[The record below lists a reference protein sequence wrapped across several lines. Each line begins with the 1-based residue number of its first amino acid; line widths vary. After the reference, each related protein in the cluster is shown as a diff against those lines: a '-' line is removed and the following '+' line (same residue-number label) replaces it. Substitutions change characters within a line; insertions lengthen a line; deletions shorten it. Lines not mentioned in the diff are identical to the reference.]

1 MKLKTGVQPEI
12 DEGVIG
18 MIRAEIMDV
27 VDVDDILKVYRVV
40 PKIVEVE
47 RVVQQVVEKIVP
59 VPHFVTIERNV
70 TQPIPVN
77 TVSVVKDT
85 VNVPLQVPKVET
97 LVREKL
103 VLGIQFDQRVVL
115 QPNIEQ
121 HPYETLREVPTVRN
135 I

>member
-1 MKLKTGVQPEI
+1 MKVLIKALLEEMEKMKIKTGVMPEI

-47 RVVQQVVEKIVP
+47 KVVEQVVEKIVP
-59 VPHFVTIERNV
+59 VPHFVTIERNI

-85 VNVPLQVPKVET
+85 VNIPLQIPKV
-97 LVREKL
+97 
-103 VLGIQFDQRVVL
+103 
-115 QPNIEQ
+115 
-121 HPYETLREVPTVRN
+121 
-135 I
+135 